1 MSINLQTDTSDMVY
15 PDIHTAEYY
24 FTIKRREVDATT
36 WINLE
41 NIMLS
46 EMSQSQEETLIQHTA

>member
-46 EMSQSQEETLIQHTA
+46 EMSQS